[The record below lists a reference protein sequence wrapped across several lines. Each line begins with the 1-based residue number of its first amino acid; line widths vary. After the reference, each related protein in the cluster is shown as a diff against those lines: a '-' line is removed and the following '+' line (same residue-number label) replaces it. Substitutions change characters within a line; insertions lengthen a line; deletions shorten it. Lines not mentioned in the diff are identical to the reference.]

1 MRAIG
6 AAVIRLAENPY
17 PPEAFHRGD
26 YHRLR
31 VGLYR
36 VVYIVDKTCCMRR
49 LSRSRHPRRRWGHLL
64 GAVQPVSMAGMPVGT
79 VLAGI
84 AVQALG
90 VLPTNAGM
98 GVISLDK

>member
-1 MRAIG
+1 LINLLYET
-6 AAVIRLAENPY
+6 VIQEQT
-17 PPEAFHRGD
+17 PPQT
-26 YHRLR
+26 L
-31 VGLYR
+31 
-36 VVYIVDKTCCMRR
+36 
-49 LSRSRHPRRRWGHLL
+49 GHLL